1 MIPGKKYT
9 LADYEH
15 LAWRRRWVIVVPF
28 LLVAIGT
35 AVVAYML
42 PNRYR
47 SETTILVVPQRV
59 PENFVQSTVTQRIDE
74 RLQMI
79 SQQILSRTRLE
90 RIVQEFNLYER
101 EREDMI
107 MEDVIERMRT
117 LDIKFGIPPSRGR
130 RDDATAFTV
139 SFEANQARTAMLV
152 TERLAS
158 LFIKENLEDRGL
170 LAEATSQFL
179 EAQLE
184 DARRR
189 LDDHEKKL
197 AAYRRGNE
205 GTLPTQ
211 LQANLQAIQTTQQQ
225 IRNVQD
231 SMSRDTDRKL
241 AIEGQLA
248 ALRIDSAPPAP
259 APAPG
264 GDPSA
269 VGGAT
274 ATQRLEVARASLK
287 AMELRLTADHPDMKT
302 LKRLIGDLEKAAE
315 QEALQRPISESPQ
328 SAAGATPAELARR
341 TRIADLQTEHASINR
356 RLTAGQAELQRL
368 GALTT
373 SYQRRVEATPQSE
386 SELTALMRDYDTLK
400 TIYTQLLQKNEA
412 SKVSANLERRQI
424 GEQFKILDSARLP
437 EKPVSPNR
445 VRLNLMGAAA
455 GLALGLGL
463 VVLLE
468 YRDTSLKSEGD
479 VIAALSLPVLALVPA
494 IATKKEIVVRRK
506 RRLAISMAGVVL
518 VIGLASIAM
527 WKFNLI
533 EQWVR

>member
-9 LADYEH
+9 LADYERI
-15 LAWRRRWVIVVPF
+15 AWRRRWVIVVPF
-28 LLVAIGT
+28 LVIAIGT
-35 AVVAYML
+35 AIVAQLM

-101 EREDMI
+101 EREEMI

-130 RDDATAFTV
+130 REDATAFTV

-158 LFIKENLEDRGL
+158 LFIKENLEDRSV

-197 AAYRRGNE
+197 AEYRRANE

-225 IRNVQD
+225 IRNAQD

-248 ALRIDSAPPAP
+248 ALRIESAPPV
-259 APAPG
+259 PAPG
-264 GDPSA
+264 SDPS
-269 VGGAT
+269 VVSGAT
-274 ATQRLEVARASLK
+274 ATQRLEAARASLK
-287 AMELRLTADHPDMKT
+287 ALELRLTADHPDMKA
-302 LKRLIGDLEKAAE
+302 LKRVIGDLEKAAE

-328 SAAGATPAELARR
+328 SPGSATPAEISRR
-341 TRIADLQTEHASINR
+341 TRIADLQSEYAAINR
-356 RLTAGQAELQRL
+356 RLAAGQAELQRL

-386 SELTALMRDYDTLK
+386 SEVTALMRDYETLK
-400 TIYTQLLQKNEA
+400 TIYTQTLQKNEA

-424 GEQFKILDSARLP
+424 GEQFKVLDSARLP
-437 EKPVSPNR
+437 EKPISPNR
-445 VRLNLMGAAA
+445 IRLNLMGAAA
-455 GLALGLGL
+455 GLAFGLGL

-468 YRDTSLKSEGD
+468 YRNTSLKSEGD

-506 RRLAISMAGVVL
+506 RRLAISMAGVAL

>member
-15 LAWRRRWVIVVPF
+15 IAWRRRWLILVPF
-28 LLVAIGT
+28 LVVAIGT
-35 AVVAYML
+35 VVVVQLL

-59 PENFVQSTVTQRIDE
+59 PENLVRSTVSQGIDE

-90 RIVQEFNLYER
+90 RIVQEFNLYEH
-101 EREDMI
+101 ERKDMI
-107 MEDVIERMRT
+107 MEDVIEQMRT
-117 LDIKFGIPPSRGR
+117 KDIKVGITSGRTR

-139 SFEANQARTAMLV
+139 SYESSSARTALLV

-158 LFIKENLEDRGL
+158 LFIKENLDDRSV
-170 LAEATSQFL
+170 LAEATTQFL

-189 LDDHEKKL
+189 LDEHEKKL
-197 AAYRRGNE
+197 AAYRRINE

-241 AIEGQLA
+241 TIEGQLA
-248 ALRIDSAPPAP
+248 ALNIDSAPAP
-259 APAPG
+259 VPTSS
-264 GDPSA
+264 GDSA
-269 VGGAT
+269 AVTAGT
-274 ATQRLEVARASLK
+274 ATQRLEAARASLK
-287 AMELRLTADHPDMKT
+287 SMELRLTADHPDMKA

-315 QEALQRPISESPQ
+315 QEALQRPISETAQPAAAVSP
-328 SAAGATPAELARR
+328 SEIARR
-341 TRIADLQTEHASINR
+341 TRVAELQTEHASIDR
-356 RLTAGQAELQRL
+356 RLKEGYAELQRL
-368 GALTT
+368 AASTNA
-373 SYQRRVEATPQSE
+373 YQRRVEATPQRE
-386 SELTALMRDYDTLK
+386 SELTALMRDYETLK
-400 TIYTQLLQKNEA
+400 DIYTQLLQKNEA

-424 GEQFKILDSARLP
+424 GEQFRVLDSARLP
-437 EKPVSPNR
+437 EKPISPNR
-445 VRLNLMGAAA
+445 IRLNLMGAVA
-455 GLALGLGL
+455 GLALGIGL
-463 VVLLE
+463 VVLFE
-468 YRDTSLKSEGD
+468 YRDTTLKSEAD
-479 VIAALSLPVLALVPA
+479 VIAALALPVLALVPA
-494 IATKKEIVVRRK
+494 IATTKEVVVRRK
-506 RRLAISMAGVVL
+506 RRLAISTAGVVL
-518 VIGLASIAM
+518 AIGLAGIAL
-527 WKFNLI
+527 WKFHLI

>member
-9 LADYEH
+9 LTDYEH
-15 LAWRRRWVIVVPF
+15 IAWRRRWMIAVPF
-28 LLVAIGT
+28 LVVAIGT
-35 AVVAYML
+35 AVVVQL
-42 PNRYR
+42 VPNRYR

-59 PENFVQSTVTQRIDE
+59 PENFVQSTVNQRIDE

-101 EREDMI
+101 ERKNMI
-107 MEDVIERMRT
+107 MEDVIEQMR
-117 LDIKFGIPPSRGR
+117 LKDIKFDIPPGRR
-130 RDDATAFTV
+130 RDDATAFRV
-139 SFEANQARTAMLV
+139 GFESSEARTAMLV

-158 LFIKENLEDRGL
+158 LFIKENLDDRSV
-170 LAEATSQFL
+170 LAEATTQFL

-197 AAYRRGNE
+197 ATYRRINE

-248 ALRIDSAPPAP
+248 ALRIDSAPALVP
-259 APAPG
+259 
-264 GDPSA
+264 PSA
-269 VGGAT
+269 DPAAVTGGT
-274 ATQRLEVARASLK
+274 ATQRLEAARGSLK
-287 AMELRLTADHPDMKT
+287 AMELRLTADHPDMKA
-302 LKRLIGDLEKAAE
+302 LKRHIGELEKAAE
-315 QEALQRPISESPQ
+315 QEALQRPISETAQPP
-328 SAAGATPAELARR
+328 AGVSPAEIARR
-341 TRIADLQTEHASINR
+341 TRIAELQTEYASIDR
-356 RLTAGQAELQRL
+356 RLKEGQAELQRL
-368 GALTT
+368 AASTNT
-373 SYQRRVEATPQSE
+373 YQRRVEATPQRE
-386 SELTALMRDYDTLK
+386 SELTALMRDYETLK
-400 TIYTQLLQKNEA
+400 DIYTQLLQKNEA

-424 GEQFKILDSARLP
+424 GEQFRILDSARLP

-445 VRLNLMGAAA
+445 IRMNLMGAAA
-455 GLALGLGL
+455 GLALGIGL
-463 VVLLE
+463 VVLFE
-468 YRDTSLKSEGD
+468 YRDTSLKSESD
-479 VIAALSLPVLALVPA
+479 VIVALALPVLALVPA
-494 IATKKEIVVRRK
+494 IATKNEIVVRRK
-506 RRLAISMAGVVL
+506 RRLALSTAGVVL
-518 VIGLASIAM
+518 VIGLAGIAL
-527 WKFNLI
+527 WKLDLI